1 MLDGAVDITF
11 WITNGMNGRYA
22 GKNGKRGR
30 ESYFTKDTLFG
41 AI

>member
-11 WITNGMNGRYA
+11 CIRTGMNGRYA

-30 ESYFTKDTLFG
+30 ESYFTKGTLSG